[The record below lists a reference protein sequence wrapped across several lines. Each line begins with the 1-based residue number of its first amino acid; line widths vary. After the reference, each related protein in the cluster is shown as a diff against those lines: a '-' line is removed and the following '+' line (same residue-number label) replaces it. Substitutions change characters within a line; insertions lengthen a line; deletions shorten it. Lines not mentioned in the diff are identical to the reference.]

1 MADIKSIATATA
13 PREFELSYSTT
24 VEEVYEKLSA
34 RASAFK
40 MPFKIKEGIPGKRIS
55 FEKEPN
61 LDVTIWVF
69 VKDGNK
75 IKVMAN
81 IQENKTTVNGMRV
94 DKNSVMQKGIKGVA
108 NLPIER
114 GEYLDE
120 VTEKVK
126 KILNGEQVEDYVTP
140 VGANGS
146 GQTEKNWLVA
156 LLLCLFLGGIGAHRF
171 YAGKVGSGIL
181 YILTVGIFGI
191 GVLVDLIKIITGK
204 FTDKE
209 GNPIQ
214 KNKN

>member
-24 VEEVYEKLSA
+24 VEEVYEKLNA

-40 MPFKIKEGIPGKRIS
+40 MPFKIKGGIPGKRIS

-69 VKDGNK
+69 VKDDNK

-108 NLPIER
+108 NLPTER

-146 GQTEKNWLVA
+146 
-156 LLLCLFLGGIGAHRF
+156 
-171 YAGKVGSGIL
+171 
-181 YILTVGIFGI
+181 
-191 GVLVDLIKIITGK
+191 
-204 FTDKE
+204 
-209 GNPIQ
+209 
-214 KNKN
+214 

>member
-24 VEEVYEKLSA
+24 IEEVYEKLSA

-55 FEKEPN
+55 FEKELN

-108 NLPIER
+108 NLPIVR

-126 KILNGEQVEDYVTP
+126 KILNGEQVEDYVAP
-140 VGANGS
+140 VGANG
-146 GQTEKNWLVA
+146 GETEKDWLVA

-181 YILTVGIFGI
+181 YILTAGVFGI

-204 FTDKE
+204 FTDKD

-214 KNKN
+214 KK

>member
-1 MADIKSIATATA
+1 MADIKSIATATV

-24 VEEVYEKLSA
+24 VEEVYEKLST

-40 MPFKIKEGIPGKRIS
+40 MPFKIKGGIPGKRIS

-69 VKDGNK
+69 VKDDNK

-81 IQENKTTVNGMRV
+81 IQENNTTVNGMRV

-108 NLPIER
+108 NLPIVR

-126 KILNGEQVEDYVTP
+126 KILNGEQVEDYVAP
-140 VGANGS
+140 VGANG
-146 GQTEKNWLVA
+146 GENEKDWLVA

-181 YILTVGIFGI
+181 YILTAGVFGI

-204 FTDKE
+204 FTDKD

-214 KNKN
+214 KK

>member
-1 MADIKSIATATA
+1 MADFKSMATATA

-55 FEKEPN
+55 FEREPT
-61 LDVTIWVF
+61 LDVTVWVF

-81 IQENKTTVNGMRV
+81 IQENKATVNGIRV
-94 DKNSVMQKGIKGVA
+94 DKNSVVQKGIKGVA

-120 VTEKVK
+120 VTEKIK
-126 KILNGEQVEDYVTP
+126 KILNGEQVEDYVAP
-140 VGANGS
+140 VGAGV
-146 GQTEKNWLVA
+146 QTEKDWLVA

-171 YAGKVGSGIL
+171 YAGKTGSGIL
-181 YILTVGIFGI
+181 YILTAGVFGI

-204 FTDKE
+204 FTDKD

-214 KNKN
+214 KK

>member
-55 FEKEPN
+55 FQKEPN
-61 LDVTIWVF
+61 LDFTIWFF
-69 VKDGNK
+69 VKDVNK
-75 IKVMAN
+75 IKVMEN

-126 KILNGEQVEDYVTP
+126 KILNGEQVEDYVAP
-140 VGANGS
+140 VGANG
-146 GQTEKNWLVA
+146 GQAEKDWLVA

-181 YILTVGIFGI
+181 YILTAGVFGI

-204 FTDKE
+204 FTDKD

-214 KNKN
+214 KK

>member
-1 MADIKSIATATA
+1 MADIKSIATATV

-40 MPFKIKEGIPGKRIS
+40 MPFKIKGGIPGKRIS
-55 FEKEPN
+55 FEKESN

-69 VKDGNK
+69 VKDDNK

-81 IQENKTTVNGMRV
+81 IQENKTTVNGMRI

-120 VTEKVK
+120 VAEKVK
-126 KILNGEQVEDYVTP
+126 KILCSARWCQRQRTDRKKLACSPSSLPFPRRNRCTP
-140 VGANGS
+140 F
-146 GQTEKNWLVA
+146 
-156 LLLCLFLGGIGAHRF
+156 LCG
-171 YAGKVGSGIL
+171 
-181 YILTVGIFGI
+181 
-191 GVLVDLIKIITGK
+191 
-204 FTDKE
+204 
-209 GNPIQ
+209 
-214 KNKN
+214 

>member
-40 MPFKIKEGIPGKRIS
+40 MPFKIKEVIPGKRIS

-69 VKDGNK
+69 VKDDNK

-126 KILNGEQVEDYVTP
+126 KILNGEQVEDYVAP

-204 FTDKE
+204 FTDKD

>member
-1 MADIKSIATATA
+1 
-13 PREFELSYSTT
+13 
-24 VEEVYEKLSA
+24 
-34 RASAFK
+34 

-61 LDVTIWVF
+61 LDVTIWLF

-126 KILNGEQVEDYVTP
+126 KILNGEQVEDYVAP
-140 VGANGS
+140 VGANG
-146 GQTEKNWLVA
+146 GQAEKDWLVA

-181 YILTVGIFGI
+181 YILTAGVFGI

-204 FTDKE
+204 FTDKD

-214 KNKN
+214 KK

>member
-1 MADIKSIATATA
+1 MADIKSMATATA

-55 FEKEPN
+55 FEREPN

-81 IQENKTTVNGMRV
+81 ITESKTTVNGIRV
-94 DKNSVMQKGIKGVA
+94 DKNSVVQKGIKGVA

-120 VTEKVK
+120 VTEKIK
-126 KILNGEQVEDYVTP
+126 KILNGEQVEDYVAP
-140 VGANGS
+140 VGAGV
-146 GQTEKNWLVA
+146 QTEKYWLVA
-156 LLLCLFLGGIGAHRF
+156 LLLCLFLGGHRF
-171 YAGKVGSGIL
+171 YAGKTGSGIL
-181 YILTVGIFGI
+181 YILTAGVFGI

-204 FTDKE
+204 FTDKD

-214 KNKN
+214 KK